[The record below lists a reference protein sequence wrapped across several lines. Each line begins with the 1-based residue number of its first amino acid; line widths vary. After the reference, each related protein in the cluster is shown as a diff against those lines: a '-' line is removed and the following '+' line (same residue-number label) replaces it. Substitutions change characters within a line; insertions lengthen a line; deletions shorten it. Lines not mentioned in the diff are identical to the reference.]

1 MKNIGIAL
9 SLFFP
14 VLAAAQNVGIGTVT
28 PSQKLEVRNALRS
41 TVKIS
46 SASFTDTSEL
56 QLSNRNLS
64 NQGTDFS
71 LKNIREDGLYISS
84 ASDLPQNS
92 SANSLVIKPYGFI
105 GINDP
110 APSARLTIAGS
121 ETTASGQAAA
131 IRLQNTASSNTWYL
145 RAGAAGTTTPDGGF
159 SIADNS
165 GYHFNM
171 DQFGNLGLGIIPVA
185 ARLHVNGGVKIQ
197 GTNILEMGAGVAGKE
212 TNAGKIGY
220 NIFGT
225 NALTFTGAG
234 TSLANRAVYFFAEGG
249 TTFNGPVNLEAPLRV
264 NGNAGTARQV
274 LTSNGAADPTWE
286 DAAYSNNVRFA
297 FGISTNASAPTGNA
311 RFSTTHYNLSPS
323 EVTVAT
329 DEITISRAGLYHLD
343 FFLSGETTFAS
354 APASPPRLYFSFQC
368 GFTPMLLVN
377 SKVLDAASTTYFK
390 MVESYSMNVY
400 LPAGTVLRLFH
411 SFSSS
416 GTSYF
421 VNGHLLGHLIS
432 E

>member
-1 MKNIGIAL
+1 MKNIGIGL
-9 SLFFP
+9 CLFFP
-14 VLAAAQNVGIGTVT
+14 VLAAAQNVGIGTTAPVT
-28 PSQKLEVRNALRS
+28 KLNIIANAN
-41 TVKIS
+41 TPAVPGTA
-46 SASFTDTSEL
+46 SAGIF
-56 QLSNRNLS
+56 RI
-64 NQGTDFS
+64 GV
-71 LKNIREDGLYISS
+71 
-84 ASDLPQNS
+84 
-92 SANSLVIKPYGFI
+92 SANEGIDFGKMGSSPFSGWVQAGFD
-105 GINDP
+105 G
-110 APSARLTIAGS
+110 
-121 ETTASGQAAA
+121 
-131 IRLQNTASSNTWYL
+131 
-145 RAGAAGTTTPDGGF
+145 TTPDPLSLQPVGGNVGIGTLLPAAKLQINHNSLF
-159 SIADNS
+159 APGIRLVDSGFTNS
-165 GYHFNM
+165 GVI
-171 DQFGNLGLGIIPVA
+171 QFRHATLSGGMTMTATATSNFSLHKSLRIASDSMTVLTIGGQGYVGIRDISPDYPLDVTGDINTTG
-185 ARLHVNGGVKIQ
+185 R
-197 GTNILEMGAGVAGKE
+197 ILI
-212 TNAGKIGY
+212 ND
-220 NIFGT
+220 NP
-225 NALTFTGAG
+225 G
-234 TSLANRAVYFFAEGG
+234 TS
-249 TTFNGPVNLEAPLRV
+249 
-264 NGNAGTARQV
+264 RQV

-297 FGISTNASAPTGNA
+297 FGISTNAAAPTGNA
-311 RFSTTHYNLSPS
+311 RFSSTHYNLSPS